1 MGAVAETGFVSSVIV
16 NPITGRPER
25 HSALLVMLYDLLASE
40 RTIKAAILGGHIQ
53 PETAKELTT
62 LVAKA
67 IQEPLVFGPEQS
79 EKDVAKIM
87 LSVFLSTR
95 AMRQVVAGHFV
106 VTKACGRVQRTKQ
119 VAELKMLCEDVVGGM
134 RVH

>member
-1 MGAVAETGFVSSVIV
+1 MSSVIV
-16 NPITGRPER
+16 SPMTNRTER
-25 HSALLVMLYDLLASE
+25 HSALLVMLYDLLASQK
-40 RTIKAAILGGHIQ
+40 TISAAILGHRIK
-53 PETAKELTT
+53 PETVQALTT

-79 EKDVAKIM
+79 EKDVAKIL

-106 VTKACGRVQRTKQ
+106 VAKACGRVQRNKQ
-119 VAELKMLCEDVVGGM
+119 VAELKMLCEDVVGGE

>member
-1 MGAVAETGFVSSVIV
+1 MSSVIV
-16 NPITGRPER
+16 SPMTNRTER
-25 HSALLVMLYDLLASE
+25 HSALLVMLYDLLASQK
-40 RTIKAAILGGHIQ
+40 TISAAILGHRIK
-53 PETAKELTT
+53 PETVQALTT

-79 EKDVAKIM
+79 EKDVAKIL

-106 VTKACGRVQRTKQ
+106 VTKACGRVQRMKQ
-119 VAELKMLCEDVVGGM
+119 VAELKMLCEDVVGGEL
-134 RVH
+134 RN

>member
-1 MGAVAETGFVSSVIV
+1 MSSVIV
-16 NPITGRPER
+16 SPMTNRTVR

-53 PETAKELTT
+53 PATVKELTT

-67 IQEPLVFGPEQS
+67 IQEPLLPGSEQT
-79 EKDVAKIM
+79 EKDVAKIL

-119 VAELKMLCEDVVGGM
+119 VAELKMLCEDVIGGEV
-134 RVH
+134 RH

>member
-1 MGAVAETGFVSSVIV
+1 MSSVIV
-16 NPITGRPER
+16 SPMTNRTER
-25 HSALLVMLYDLLASE
+25 HSALLVMLYDLLASQK
-40 RTIKAAILGGHIQ
+40 TITAAILGHHIK

-67 IQEPLVFGPEQS
+67 IQEPLLPGSEQT
-79 EKDVAKIM
+79 EKDVAKIL

-106 VTKACGRVQRTKQ
+106 VTKACGRLQRTKQ
-119 VAELKMLCEDVVGGM
+119 VAELKMLCEDVVGGEL
-134 RVH
+134 RN

>member
-1 MGAVAETGFVSSVIV
+1 LSSVIV
-16 NPITGRPER
+16 SPMTNRTER

-53 PETAKELTT
+53 LATAKELGI

-67 IQEPLVFGPEQS
+67 IQEPLIPGSEQT
-79 EKDVAKIM
+79 EKDVAKIL

-95 AMRQVVAGHFV
+95 LMRQVVAGHFV
-106 VTKACGRVQRTKQ
+106 ATKACGRVQRNKQ
-119 VAELKMLCEDVVGGM
+119 VTELKMLCEDVIGGEV
-134 RVH
+134 RN